1 MFFPKLGLLIT
12 LRKRSVATHVLF
24 LRLAILT
31 LQFVEVR
38 EPTNDRSWRPE
49 PSDIQHRNI
58 ATVSTDV
65 RDTTML
71 EVVGKSC
78 W

>member
-58 ATVSTDV
+58 APVSANV
-65 RDTTML
+65 RATTML
-71 EVVGKSC
+71 EVVDKRY